1 MLLSHPLHH
10 GHWSASPW
18 SHLVGGCEAAGRWLH
33 RATNLPSCH
42 LPVCQ
47 TTCTQLYLDTISR
60 RKFSHFLKMGKFT
73 HRLVSSMHEPVST
86 QYHQRDVCCHHVGHL
101 HRYADHHHQ
110 CQLLCERRRMSTE
123 VFTGGAFYSSWSFL
137 FTQRKVLPPHRTPI
151 TQCDI
156 SGHQRTQNYKYS
168 NVFTDMKTLFLV
180 KSFYLEKI

>member
-1 MLLSHPLHH
+1 MLSRLMAASSSTPSSSLVT
-10 GHWSASPW
+10 GHWWSASPW

-73 HRLVSSMHEPVST
+73 HILVSQMHEPVST
-86 QYHQRDVCCHHVGHL
+86 QYHQRDVCCHHDGHL

-123 VFTGGAFYSSWSFL
+123 VFTGGRFL
-137 FTQRKVLPPHRTPI
+137 FKLELFIHPTKGSPPASDSHHSMRYFRTPTNAELQI
-151 TQCDI
+151 FKC
-156 SGHQRTQNYKYS
+156 
-168 NVFTDMKTLFLV
+168 
-180 KSFYLEKI
+180 FY